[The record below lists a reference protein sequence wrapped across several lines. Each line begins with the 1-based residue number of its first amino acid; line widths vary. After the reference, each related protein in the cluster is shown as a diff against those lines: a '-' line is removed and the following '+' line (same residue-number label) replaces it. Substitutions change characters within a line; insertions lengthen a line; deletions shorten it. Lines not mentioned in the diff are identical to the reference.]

1 MPARCPQ
8 QDYTGRALNPAFFRF
23 AWGRGHR
30 SNIRSGIILSTMPAR
45 LILALLAAAWLMVAA
60 APAGLADEGWVIT
73 SFHSDIVIAPNSSL
87 IVTEDIRVDFGSLQ
101 KHGIFRTIPLRY
113 RFNDTQDRFYV
124 LEVRSVTDGAN
135 QLPHDDSVS
144 NDNEVIK
151 IGDPNRLVSGP
162 QRYVITYSVAGA
174 MNSFADRSELF
185 WNVDGALWPVPK
197 TLVTATVHVPAGSLQ
212 KSACYEGPPGS
223 TETCTHTDASDRS
236 DFSSTRSISSGEEM
250 SVAVALN
257 PGAVAVPQPL
267 LEPRQRQFPQD
278 AFDLTPLTVGLFVL
292 LTLLG
297 LGLVA
302 WNWWVHGRDREY
314 LTQHYLATAPAA
326 ATGASSEQ
334 ERTQPLF
341 AQDTL
346 VVEFGPPQ
354 NMRPAE
360 LGLILDE
367 SADTKDVT
375 ATIVDLA
382 VRGYLTIAEGPGKAD
397 WTLTKKGGPMETL
410 LPYERT
416 LFYGLF
422 SGRETVKLS
431 DLKGTFAPTL
441 RQAEGQIYADSLSR
455 RWFTSS
461 PTQARAAWGCLGF
474 ALVLVGFAATVGLGL
489 AFGWG
494 LVGLAIVISGIAL
507 AATFPFMPQR
517 TAAGRDLLQQTLG
530 FRLYMTTAEKYR
542 QQFAEKAQIFT
553 QLLPYAIVFGCVTQ
567 WAKAFEGIDTAAA
580 NSGWY
585 VGNAPFQAALVASSL
600 ESMNANISSAITYV
614 PPSSGSSSGFS
625 GGFSGG
631 GGGGGGGG
639 SW

>member
-1 MPARCPQ
+1 MSVPKTA
-8 QDYTGRALNPAFFRF
+8 
-23 AWGRGHR
+23 
-30 SNIRSGIILSTMPAR
+30 AR
-45 LILALLAAAWLMVAA
+45 LIVAVVAAAWLVLVA
-60 APAGLADEGWVIT
+60 APAGAADEGWVIT
-73 SFHSDIVIAPNSSL
+73 SFHSDIVIAADSKL
-87 IVTEDIRVDFGSLQ
+87 TVTEDIQVDFGSLV

-113 RFNDTQDRFYV
+113 RYDDKQDRYYLLTV
-124 LEVRSVTDGAN
+124 ESVTDGARP
-135 QLPHDDSVS
+135 LIHDDSVS
-144 NDNEVIK
+144 SDNEVIK
-151 IGDPNRLVSGP
+151 IGDPNRLVSGK
-162 QRYVITYSVAGA
+162 QRYVITYTVAGA
-174 MNSFADRSELF
+174 MNSFSDRNELF

-197 TLVTATVHVPAGSLQ
+197 NEVTATIHVPAGSLQ
-212 KSACYEGPPGS
+212 KSACYQGAPGS
-223 TETCTHTDASDRS
+223 TETCGHTDAGDRA
-236 DFSSTRSISSGEEM
+236 DFSSTRPLASGEEM

-257 PGAVAVPQPL
+257 PGAVTVPPPL

-278 AFDLTPLTVGLFVL
+278 AFDLTPVTVTLFVI

-297 LGLVA
+297 IGLVA
-302 WNWWVHGRDREY
+302 WNWWIHGRDRAY
-314 LTQHYLATAPAA
+314 LTQHYLASTATATSPA
-326 ATGASSEQ
+326 GAEP
-334 ERTQPLF
+334 EHTLPLL
-341 AQDTL
+341 AHETL
-346 VVEFGPPQ
+346 VVEFEVPQ
-354 NMRPAE
+354 NMRPGQ

-382 VRGYLTIAEGPGKAD
+382 VRGYLTIAEVPGKTD
-397 WTLTKKGGPMETL
+397 WILNKKGGPMEAL

-422 SGRETVKLS
+422 LGRDTVKLS

-441 RQAEGQIYADSLSR
+441 KKAEGEIYADALSR
-455 RWFTSS
+455 RLFTSS
-461 PTQARAAWGCLGF
+461 PNQARAAWGCLGF

-489 AFGWG
+489 ALGWG
-494 LVGLAIVISGIAL
+494 LVGLAVVITGIAL

-517 TAAGRDLLQQTLG
+517 SAAGRNLLQHTLG

-580 NSGWY
+580 NSTWY
-585 VGNAPFQAALVASSL
+585 TGSVPLQAAFLAGNL

>member
-1 MPARCPQ
+1 V
-8 QDYTGRALNPAFFRF
+8 
-23 AWGRGHR
+23 
-30 SNIRSGIILSTMPAR
+30 ILPTKPAR
-45 LILALLAAAWLMVAA
+45 LILALLTAAWLMVAA
-60 APAGLADEGWVIT
+60 APTGVADEGWVIT
-73 SFHSDIVIAPNSSL
+73 SFHSDIVIAPNSDL
-87 IVTEDIRVDFGSLQ
+87 LVTEDIRVDFGSLQ
-101 KHGIFRTIPLRY
+101 KHGIFRTIPFRY
-113 RFNDTQDRFYV
+113 RYDDTRDRYYLLSV
-124 LEVRSVTDGAN
+124 KSVTDGTRP
-135 QLPHDDSVS
+135 LPYDDSVT
-144 NDNEVIK
+144 NYTEVIK
-151 IGDPNRLVSGP
+151 IGDPNRLVSGS
-162 QRYVITYSVAGA
+162 QRYVITYTVAGV
-174 MNSFADRSELF
+174 MNSFPDNDELF

-197 TLVTATVHVPAGSLQ
+197 TAVSATVHPPAGSLQ
-212 KSACYEGPPGS
+212 KVTCYEGPPGS
-223 TETCTHTDASDRS
+223 IEGCNSVDNGNTAQ
-236 DFSSTRSISSGEEM
+236 FSSARPLGPGEEM
-250 SVAVALN
+250 SVVTALN
-257 PGAVAVPQPL
+257 MGAVNVPPPL
-267 LEPRQRQFPQD
+267 LEPRLRQFPED
-278 AFDLTPLTVGLFVL
+278 AFDLTPVTVGLFVL
-292 LTLLG
+292 LMLLG

-302 WNWWVHGRDREY
+302 WNWWVHGRDRAY
-314 LTQHYLATAPAA
+314 LTQHYLADPPAGTTQA
-326 ATGASSEQ
+326 LAEGQ
-334 ERTQPLF
+334 RTQPAF
-341 AQDTL
+341 SHDTL

-382 VRGYLTIAEGPGKAD
+382 VRGYLTITEGPDKAD
-397 WTLTKKGGPMETL
+397 WTLTKKQAPDRSALE
-410 LPYERT
+410 YERT

-422 SGRETVKLS
+422 AGRDTVKLS

-441 RQAEGQIYADSLSR
+441 KKAEGEIYADSLLR
-455 RWFTSS
+455 GLFTSS
-461 PTQARAAWGCLGF
+461 PSQARAAWGCLGF
-474 ALVLVGFAATVGLGL
+474 ALVLVGFAASIALGL

-494 LVGLAIVISGIAL
+494 LVGLAIVITGIAL

-517 TAAGRDLLQQTLG
+517 TAAGRDLLQHTLG

-585 VGNAPFQAALVASSL
+585 AGNAPFQATLLASSL

-614 PPSSGSSSGFS
+614 PPSSGSSSGFGG

>member
-1 MPARCPQ
+1 MSLPRNA
-8 QDYTGRALNPAFFRF
+8 
-23 AWGRGHR
+23 
-30 SNIRSGIILSTMPAR
+30 AR
-45 LILALLAAAWLMVAA
+45 LILAFLAGAWLVVVS
-60 APAGLADEGWVIT
+60 APPGLADEGWVIT
-73 SFHSDIVIAPNSSL
+73 SFHSDIVIAPDSTL
-87 IVTEDIRVDFGSLQ
+87 TVTEGLEVDFGSLQ

-113 RFNDTQDRFYV
+113 RYDNQRDRYYLLDV
-124 LEVRSVTDGAN
+124 KSVTDGSRP
-135 QLPHDDSVS
+135 LPYETSVS

-151 IGDPNRLVSGP
+151 IGDPNRLVSGK
-162 QRYVITYSVAGA
+162 QRYIIQYTVSGVL
-174 MNSFADRSELF
+174 NSFAEHDELF

-197 TLVTATVHVPAGSLQ
+197 AAVSATVHVPSGSLQ
-212 KSACYEGPPGS
+212 QATCFQGPPGS
-223 TETCTHTDASDRS
+223 TDACSHVESPDAGA
-236 DFSSTRSISSGEEM
+236 FSSTRQLASGEEM

-257 PGAVAVPQPL
+257 KGAVTVPPPL

-278 AFDLTPLTVGLFVL
+278 AFDLTPLTVTLFVL
-292 LTLLG
+292 LTVLG
-297 LGLVA
+297 VGLVA
-302 WNWWVHGRDREY
+302 WNWWVHGRDRAY
-314 LTQHYLATAPAA
+314 LTQHYLADPPSGTTAALA
-326 ATGASSEQ
+326 EGQ
-334 ERTQPLF
+334 RTQPLF
-341 AQDTL
+341 AHDTL

-382 VRGYLTIAEGPGKAD
+382 VRGYLTITASPHQVE

-410 LPYERT
+410 AQYERT

-422 SGRETVKLS
+422 AGRDTVTLS
-431 DLKGTFAPTL
+431 DLKGMFAPTL
-441 RQAEGQIYADSLSR
+441 RQAEKEIYADSLLR
-455 RWFTSS
+455 GLFTSS
-461 PTQARAAWGCLGF
+461 PTQARAAWGCVGF
-474 ALVLVGFAATVGLGL
+474 ALVLVGFATTVALGL

-494 LVGLAIVISGIAL
+494 LVGLAIIISGIAL

-517 TAAGRDLLQQTLG
+517 TAAGRDLLQHTLG

-585 VGNAPFQAALVASSL
+585 SGNAPFQAALLASSL

-614 PPSSGSSSGFS
+614 PPSAGSSSGFGG

>member
-1 MPARCPQ
+1 MSLPK
-8 QDYTGRALNPAFFRF
+8 T
-23 AWGRGHR
+23 
-30 SNIRSGIILSTMPAR
+30 TTR
-45 LILALLAAAWLMVAA
+45 LILAGLAATWLLVGSS
-60 APAGLADEGWVIT
+60 PAGLADEGWVIT
-73 SFHSDIVIAPNSSL
+73 SFHSDIAIAADSKL
-87 IVTEDIRVDFGSLQ
+87 TVTEDIRVDFGSLS

-113 RFNDTQDRFYV
+113 RFNDKQDRFYV
-124 LEVRSVTDGAN
+124 LEVRSVTDGTN
-135 QLPHDDSVS
+135 PLQHDDSVDS
-144 NDNEVIK
+144 DNEVIK

-162 QRYVITYSVAGA
+162 QRYVITYTVAGA
-174 MNSFADRSELF
+174 MNSFSDHSELF

-197 TLVTATVHVPAGSLQ
+197 TQVTATVHVPSGSLQ
-212 KSACYEGPPGS
+212 KSACYQGPPGS
-223 TETCTHTDASDRS
+223 TETCTHTDGSDRA
-236 DFSSTRSISSGEEM
+236 DFSSTRPMASGEEM

-257 PGAVAVPQPL
+257 PGAVTVPPPL
-267 LEPRQRQFPQD
+267 LEARQRQFPQD

-297 LGLVA
+297 VGLVA
-302 WNWWVHGRDREY
+302 WNWWVHGRDRAY
-314 LTQHYLATAPAA
+314 LTQHYLADPPSGTTAALA
-326 ATGASSEQ
+326 EGQ
-334 ERTQPLF
+334 RTQPLF
-341 AQDTL
+341 AHDTL

-354 NMRPAE
+354 HMRPAE

-382 VRGYLTIAEGPGKAD
+382 VRGYLTIAASPHQVE

-410 LPYERT
+410 AQYERT

-422 SGRETVKLS
+422 AGRDTVTLS
-431 DLKGTFAPTL
+431 DLKGMFAPTL
-441 RQAEGQIYADSLSR
+441 RQAEKEIYADSLLR
-455 RWFTSS
+455 GLFTSS
-461 PTQARAAWGCLGF
+461 PTQARAAWGCVGF
-474 ALVLVGFAATVGLGL
+474 ALVLVGFATTVTLGL

-494 LVGLAIVISGIAL
+494 LVGLAIIISGIAL

-517 TAAGRDLLQQTLG
+517 TAAGRDLLQHTLG

-585 VGNAPFQAALVASSL
+585 SGNAPFQAALLASSL

-614 PPSSGSSSGFS
+614 PPSAGSSSGFGG